1 MAEQKKTKES
11 ASAGEIAADATEESV
26 AKVLKFSELSYKT
39 EVVIRNT
46 NKAEAVVTKVYWES
60 VRKNG
65 LGRLQ
70 GIELLGVAVRT
81 AGGKGYTISPVED
94 DFEV

>member
-1 MAEQKKTKES
+1 MAEQKKTRES

-39 EVVIRNT
+39 EVVIKNT
-46 NKAEAVVTKVYWES
+46 NKAEAVVTKAYWES
-60 VRKNG
+60 VRSND
-65 LGRLQ
+65 LDRLQ
-70 GIELLGVAVRT
+70 GIVLLGVAVRT
-81 AGGKGYTISPVED
+81 AGVNGYTIAPAED